1 MTTVTAPAACAG
13 VVAVMVVVLM
23 RRTFVA
29 AVPPKVM
36 VTPTWNP
43 LPAIVTFVPPA
54 AAPAPG
60 ETVVRLGRMLMLADF
75 ASEQPAAVT
84 VTLRVTVPELPVV
97 KARVRVP
104 LPELIVPLPIVQ
116 AYEAPVPASATEAVE
131 AASPFIVAA
140 TLMAALG
147 IGLTVTVLGAEAA
160 LVQPFTVTVT
170 V

>member
-1 MTTVTAPAACAG
+1 MPSFVGRGTSKIGFTSFRRRGPPIFAPRSCGARQLKPLGRAAGKWSGVLMATVTAPAACAG

-60 ETVVRLGRMLMLADF
+60 ETVV
-75 ASEQPAAVT
+75 
-84 VTLRVTVPELPVV
+84 
-97 KARVRVP
+97 
-104 LPELIVPLPIVQ
+104 
-116 AYEAPVPASATEAVE
+116 
-131 AASPFIVAA
+131 
-140 TLMAALG
+140 
-147 IGLTVTVLGAEAA
+147 
-160 LVQPFTVTVT
+160 
-170 V
+170 